1 MLICST
7 LICSTSVAVDS
18 FITDREGGF
27 GWTVPSEEQFRS
39 SFSQV
44 GYLCGRN
51 LDQTML
57 PRETE
62 PGMRDNELGAAFA
75 DTWCAL
81 PKVAFSR
88 TPFLSPVTET
98 VPLELIETRT
108 FARDET
114 D

>member
-44 GYLCGRN
+44 GELGGYLGGRR
-51 LDQTML
+51 LYQTML
-57 PRETE
+57 PRETD
-62 PGMRDNELGAAFA
+62 PSMCGNELGATFA
-75 DTWCAL
+75 DVWCAL
-81 PKVAFSR
+81 PKVVFSR

-108 FARDET
+108 F
-114 D
+114 